1 MQGLTHKA
9 ATDNPDQDTMTL
21 AGISDDSNTV
31 TVYFDGDESNT
42 AKMATGTYDKLTE
55 GDDWEAVGFE

>member
-9 ATDNPDQDTMTL
+9 ATDAPDQDTMTL
-21 AGISDDSNTV
+21 AEISDDGNTV

-42 AKMATGTYDKLTE
+42 ATMSTGTYDKLTE
-55 GDDWEAVGFE
+55 GDDWEVDGF